1 MSSRLLLLL
10 MLFIPSIS
18 LRCDAGTRPRVVVIT
33 QGSSETIVAV
43 QGVVR
48 TFPVEKIPN
57 HLLVDTNGAGDAF
70 VGGFIA
76 QLGYLST

>member
-1 MSSRLLLLL
+1 
-10 MLFIPSIS
+10 
-18 LRCDAGTRPRVVVIT
+18 VVVIT
-33 QGSSETIVAV
+33 QGSSDTIVAV

-48 TFPVEKIPN
+48 SFTVEKIPN

-76 QLGYLST
+76 QLGNAHYITTIHVIPCVIDAHMRCDDCLL